1 VLPDIDPH
9 IGWSNFMNLSIER
22 KTASGLG
29 LVGLLLMLV
38 STMAYHNSRT
48 SLENSEWVTHTRE
61 VIAEL
66 NAVQSAVDDW
76 QNTVHEYLLTG
87 EGSYLKPYRDSFS
100 VALDHLDR
108 LKILTADNASQ
119 NARAITLRAQLMSL
133 FNAVDQTV
141 NSRHEKGVVA
151 AQRDVLVGRG
161 RPESAAIRATIAT
174 MRNEEEK
181 LLSVRERALQTST
194 RLTTIGF
201 GSVVVFEIMLLAL
214 IYYIIRK
221 DITARKRTE
230 AALRESEERF
240 RILVDGI
247 TDYAIFRLTPTGNVA
262 SWNRGAERIKGYKQD
277 EIIGKHFSCFYRPEE
292 LAGGFPER
300 ELQMAALAG
309 RCEEEGWLVR
319 KDGSQFWANVVI
331 TPLKDE
337 NGTLRGFSKIT
348 RDITERKRTEERLHE
363 SEERHRLLFDNNPH
377 PTWAY
382 DRETLRF
389 LAVNKAAVR
398 KYGYSTAEFLAMT
411 VKNIRPP
418 EDIPVLLESVAHV
431 REGNEKVSDWKH
443 RLKDGSI
450 IDVEITSYALTFA
463 GRPAEVVVAVDIS
476 RKKHDEAEKTKFMDS
491 LAAANRQLE
500 LRNREVEQA
509 TKLKSKFL
517 ASMSHELRTPLNA
530 IVGFSGL
537 LADGTAGEMNDKQ
550 KRFVTHIKDG
560 AHHLLQLIND
570 ILDLSKIEAGQ
581 LEIRCEDFQVKD
593 ALPEVLSTIRPLAMA
608 KNIQVHHDLAA
619 SYSIYAD
626 RVRFKQI
633 LYNLLSNAVKFTPE
647 GGQVSVHC
655 AEQSELICISVVDTG
670 IGIRAEDQEVIF
682 EEFRQIDGDGAHEG
696 TGLGL
701 AITKRLVEQQGGNI
715 CLESEVGRG
724 TRFSFTLPAG
734 ASQSHLAS
742 ELGPPMQTPAS
753 PRSSKMPLVLIV
765 DDEVPAREIL
775 ASYLEPEG
783 FRVEIACSA
792 EEALSKAREL
802 RPDAI
807 TLDILMPNS
816 NGFEALLSLKS
827 APDTANIPIIVV
839 SILDQQK
846 MGFALGA
853 ADYLIKPVDKGQLL
867 QTIRKYTQPLT
878 IAESLIL
885 VVDDD
890 PLTLD
895 LLETTLHSAGYATQT
910 APSGKAAL
918 DTLAH
923 TRVNG
928 ILLDL
933 VMPEM
938 DGFEV
943 LKHMKHDAALKDIPV
958 IILTAKSLT
967 EEDAA
972 LLKRQSQALLQKDG
986 AWKEGLMAT
995 LEKVIGERN
1004 PKNLARR

>member
-1 VLPDIDPH
+1 
-9 IGWSNFMNLSIER
+9 MNWSIER
-22 KTASGLG
+22 KTALGLG
-29 LVGLLLMLV
+29 LVGLLLVLV
-38 STMAYHNSRT
+38 SIVAYHNSQT
-48 SLENSEWVTHTRE
+48 SLEDSRWVTHTRE

-66 NAVQSAVDDW
+66 NAAQSAVDDW
-76 QNTVHEYLLTG
+76 QNAVHEYLLTG
-87 EGSYLKPYRDSFS
+87 ESSYLKPYQDSFS
-100 VALDHLDR
+100 SVLDHVDG
-108 LKILTADNASQ
+108 LKKLTADNAPQ
-119 NARAITLRAQLMSL
+119 NARAVALRSQLMTL
-133 FNAVDQTV
+133 FNILDQTV
-141 NSRHEKGVVA
+141 NSRREKGLVA
-151 AQRDVLVGRG
+151 AQQDVLVGRG
-161 RPESAAIRATIAT
+161 RPETVAIRATIAT
-174 MRNEEEK
+174 MRGEEEQ
-181 LLSVRERALQTST
+181 LLGVRERNLQTSA
-194 RLTTIGF
+194 RLTAIGF
-201 GSVVVFEIMLLAL
+201 VSVVVFEIMLLAL

-240 RILVDGI
+240 RLLVDGI
-247 TDYAIFRLTPTGNVA
+247 TDYAIFRLTPTGHVT
-262 SWNRGAERIKGYKQD
+262 SWNQGAERIKGYKQD
-277 EIIGKHFSCFYRPEE
+277 EIVGRHFSCFYLSEDVASGSPD
-292 LAGGFPER
+292 R
-300 ELQMAALAG
+300 ELLIAAQAG
-309 RCEEEGWLVR
+309 RCEEEGWRVR
-319 KDGSQFWANVVI
+319 KDGSRFWANVVI
-331 TPLKDE
+331 TPLKDR

-348 RDITERKRTEERLHE
+348 RDITERKGAEERLHE
-363 SEERHRLLFDNNPH
+363 SEERHRMLFDNNPH
-377 PTWAY
+377 PTWVF

-389 LAVNKAAVR
+389 LAVNSAAVR
-398 KYGYSTAEFLAMT
+398 KYGYSLAEFMT
-411 VKNIRPP
+411 MTIKDIRST
-418 EDIPVLLESVAHV
+418 EEIPSLLESVA
-431 REGNEKVSDWKH
+431 RIKDGNEKVSDWRH
-443 RLKDGSI
+443 RLKNGSI
-450 IDVEITSYALTFA
+450 IDVEITSYALSFL

-476 RKKHDEAEKTKFMDS
+476 QKKRAEAERTKFIDS

-509 TKLKSKFL
+509 TKLKSRFL

-537 LADGTAGEMNDKQ
+537 LADGTAGATNDKQ
-550 KRFVTHIKDG
+550 KRFVSHIKDG

-581 LEIRCEDFQVKD
+581 LEIHCEDFQVKD
-593 ALPEVLSTIRPLAMA
+593 ALPEVLSTIRPLALE
-608 KNIQVHHDLAA
+608 KNIEIHHDLTA

-647 GGQVSVHC
+647 GGHVSVRY
-655 AEQSELICISVVDTG
+655 AEQGELICISVADTG

-701 AITKRLVEQQGGNI
+701 AITKRLVEQQGGYI
-715 CLESEVGRG
+715 WLESEFGKG

-734 ASQSHLAS
+734 SAPSHV
-742 ELGPPMQTPAS
+742 TPALD
-753 PRSSKMPLVLIV
+753 PRIQPSLSSGSGKTPLVLIV

-792 EEALSKAREL
+792 AEALAKAREL
-802 RPDAI
+802 QPDAI

-827 APDTANIPIIVV
+827 DSDTANIPIIVV
-839 SILDQQK
+839 SIVDQQK

-853 ADYLIKPVDKGQLL
+853 ADYLIKPVDKGLLL
-867 QTIRKYTQPLT
+867 QTIRKHTQPLAIT
-878 IAESLIL
+878 ESLIL

-895 LLETTLHSAGYATQT
+895 LLETTLHSAGYKTERAL
-910 APSGKAAL
+910 SGKTAL
-918 DTLAH
+918 ATLAH

-943 LKHMKHDAALKDIPV
+943 LKHMKDDSALKDIPV

-967 EEDAA
+967 EKDADF
-972 LLKRQSQALLQKDG
+972 LKRQAQALLQKDG

-995 LEKVIGERN
+995 LENIMGQRN
-1004 PKNLARR
+1004 PENLARR